1 MTVPFEFPALRDRIR
16 LSIYF
21 IMGKVGINWQVGSGF
36 GWGVFGL
43 NLSLELLRTWKST
56 PIWFEPNGDLNLNAA
71 DSVMIKKCLNGCQ
84 FLEQQ
89 KKADPLNL
97 PVVDFPVFYA
107 GGNHFQHNIQ
117 VLSNRERRS
126 IIFFENTFFDSK
138 MKEASKFFT
147 RIYAGSR
154 WNAEILQEKGFE
166 RVVPWAQG
174 VDLDLFKMK
183 GDVMPRTDK
192 FRIYSGGKLEYRK
205 GQDITI
211 EAFKVFHKRY
221 PDSELVLAW
230 NSPWPFIAMS
240 MARSKYVKAPAL
252 DLNQQFNMSHWL
264 LSEGLKKGS
273 FIDAGSLPNHR
284 MSELMR
290 SCDIG
295 LFPNRAEGG
304 TNLVAMEAIACGLPT
319 ILSNN
324 TGHKDLVADFPC
336 LPLEKQSL
344 VAPMNDQEGTQ
355 GWGES
360 SVDEV
365 VEKLE
370 YAYQN
375 RSDIKSMGED
385 AAEKIKLWSW
395 FNKISE
401 LVHDLDL

>member
-1 MTVPFEFPALRDRIR
+1 MTVPFELSALRDRIR